1 MHVDEPV
8 GGADVIAVVLAAF
21 ASVSYGSSDF
31 AGAMGSK
38 RTDSAVVTVSSQLVS
53 LLTLIPVLIVLRPD
67 AWRVVDLGWGALG
80 GVGVAVALTTFYR
93 ALAIGPMSVAAATT
107 ALVGTLVPLA
117 AGLAFGERPSP
128 LTWVGILVSIPA
140 AVVVA
145 AGGPTSRAARWLP
158 PRERF
163 AAREHAA
170 TTLRLSLVA
179 GVGFGLFFV
188 ALSRTSADSGLFPL
202 VGARAASVLL
212 LGTVLTVSRNWT
224 AVHRRSWGFV
234 IVAGVLDCAA
244 NALYLSALEE
254 GQLTWVAAI
263 TSLYPATTVVLAS
276 LVLRERLG
284 RWQVVG
290 LLMAAA
296 ALALVAVGR

>member
-188 ALSRTSADSGLFPL
+188 ALSRVGRQRAVPAGRGASSVGAAARHRADGVAELDRGAPAVVGLRDRGGRARLRGECALP
-202 VGARAASVLL
+202 VGARGGPAH
-212 LGTVLTVSRNWT
+212 LGGRDHV
-224 AVHRRSWGFV
+224 AVPGDHGGPR
-234 IVAGVLDCAA
+234 VAGAA
-244 NALYLSALEE
+244 
-254 GQLTWVAAI
+254 
-263 TSLYPATTVVLAS
+263 
-276 LVLRERLG
+276 ERLG